1 MPTDRVFVEEKDYI
15 LIKVLEVLECC
26 LTQIIYY
33 LCESLLSS
41 LSHYIVFKI
50 SFINIGLPWW
60 LRQYRIHL
68 QCRFSPLVGEDPL
81 EKRMATT
88 PVFLPGEFHGQRSLV
103 GYSPWGHKESETTEQ
118 LTFSFYTY

>member
-1 MPTDRVFVEEKDYI
+1 MPIDRVFVEEKNEI

-50 SFINIGLPWW
+50 SFIHIGLPWW
-60 LRQYRIHL
+60 LR
-68 QCRFSPLVGEDPL
+68 
-81 EKRMATT
+81 
-88 PVFLPGEFHGQRSLV
+88 
-103 GYSPWGHKESETTEQ
+103 W
-118 LTFSFYTY
+118 

>member
-1 MPTDRVFVEEKDYI
+1 MPIDRVFVEEKNEI

-33 LCESLLSS
+33 VCESLLPS

-60 LRQYRIHL
+60 LRQ
-68 QCRFSPLVGEDPL
+68 
-81 EKRMATT
+81 
-88 PVFLPGEFHGQRSLV
+88 
-103 GYSPWGHKESETTEQ
+103 
-118 LTFSFYTY
+118 